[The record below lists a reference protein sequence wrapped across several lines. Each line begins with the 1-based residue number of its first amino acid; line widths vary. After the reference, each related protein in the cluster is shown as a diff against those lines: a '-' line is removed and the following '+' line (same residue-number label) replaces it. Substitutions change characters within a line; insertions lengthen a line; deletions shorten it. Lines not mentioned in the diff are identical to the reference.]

1 MVEAVLQKKP
11 SFFLNKMG
19 PTLEVLAF
27 FSSSRVSRLL
37 HCLCKKGKTFVD
49 KNRQNIFQSC
59 VPSIFD
65 CTMTQLP
72 TIEHLNQEV
81 PVLKVAHLREG
92 IFVVGYVS
100 GLLELVDFDNT
111 QAEGPLDSF

>member
-1 MVEAVLQKKP
+1 
-11 SFFLNKMG
+11 
-19 PTLEVLAF
+19 
-27 FSSSRVSRLL
+27 
-37 HCLCKKGKTFVD
+37 
-49 KNRQNIFQSC
+49 
-59 VPSIFD
+59 
-65 CTMTQLP
+65 MTQLP